1 MKKKKILIFTNSL
14 WNITNFRIS
23 LIKKLLNS
31 NHKVIIV
38 GPLSEE
44 KIFLEKLGCEV
55 KKINIDRK
63 GMNPLIETFCFLKIL
78 LIIFYLRP
86 NLILSFTI
94 KPNIYASI
102 ASFFFSIPN
111 IITITGLGSSLLK
124 QSFKRKI
131 VMVLINFSCKC
142 TNIVFFQNNHDKDF
156 FIEKIIKR
164 KIKNVVVP
172 GSGINLRKFFY
183 DINFKNR
190 TKEKLTFLMIS
201 RILKDKGVYEYIS
214 AAKKIK
220 KKYSYV
226 DFNFIG
232 PFDYE
237 NPSYIPKKK
246 FIDLI
251 SQSGVNYIGFKD
263 EVIKD
268 IIDSDVVV
276 LPSYREGLPR
286 SLLEAQAIG
295 RPIIASNVPGC
306 LDLVDEN
313 KNGYLCKVK
322 DKNDLFDK
330 IEKMIKTSHQERFT
344 MGLVGRK
351 LVERKYDEKIVIKM
365 YEHSIN
371 SIIG

>member
-1 MKKKKILIFTNSL
+1 
-14 WNITNFRIS
+14 
-23 LIKKLLNS
+23 
-31 NHKVIIV
+31 
-38 GPLSEE
+38 
-44 KIFLEKLGCEV
+44 
-55 KKINIDRK
+55 
-63 GMNPLIETFCFLKIL
+63 
-78 LIIFYLRP
+78 
-86 NLILSFTI
+86 
-94 KPNIYASI
+94 
-102 ASFFFSIPN
+102 
-111 IITITGLGSSLLK
+111 SLLR
-124 QSFKRKI
+124 QNFKRKI
-131 VMVLINFSCKC
+131 VMVLINFSFKC
-142 TNIVFFQNNHDKDF
+142 TNIVFFQNNNDKDF

-172 GSGINLRKFFY
+172 GSGINLKEFFY

-268 IIDSDVVV
+268 IINSDVVV

-295 RPIIASNVPGC
+295 R
-306 LDLVDEN
+306 
-313 KNGYLCKVK
+313 
-322 DKNDLFDK
+322 
-330 IEKMIKTSHQERFT
+330 
-344 MGLVGRK
+344 
-351 LVERKYDEKIVIKM
+351 
-365 YEHSIN
+365 
-371 SIIG
+371 